1 VIDDD
6 DDRNLDRVL
15 ALAVWTVAA
24 LCVAGAWL
32 TFTFLGWSG
41 LWLLLAFVAL
51 YLIVFGWNLWYDRY
65 SREGDSWIEILG
77 HNLPWL
83 GWVWR

>member
-1 VIDDD
+1 MIDDD
-6 DDRNLDRVL
+6 ADRSIDRVL
-15 ALAVWTVAA
+15 ALVVWTVAA

-32 TFTFLGWSG
+32 TFTPLSWPRLS
-41 LWLLLAFVAL
+41 LMLAFVAL

-65 SREGDSWIEILG
+65 SREGDSWIEIFG
-77 HNLPWL
+77 RNLPWL